1 MTAPPPFP
9 DARLRRLPFPSWP
22 IWLVF
27 GLLLVPCIAML
38 GVLGFAKDAAADR
51 LGLERDAVG
60 RNVVLT
66 GVLSEVETTSG
77 LPKTS
82 SLYEVT
88 IPDTGTGT
96 GTDPGP
102 DADTDTGAE
111 DQVTFRGDEQ
121 WGFPPS
127 SDYPAELDFLVVL
140 DDRPRAVQHGPVGS
154 IRPVT
159 EQSVREAEDEFTS
172 ARAVWVAGI
181 VVFWLFT
188 LGLPVLAILLAVRRH
203 RAKRRLAPR
212 ALL

>member
-1 MTAPPPFP
+1 VTAPPPFP

-27 GLLLVPCIAML
+27 GLLLVPSLAML
-38 GVLGFAKDAAADR
+38 GVLGFAKDATADR

-88 IPDTGTGT
+88 IPATGTGAGT
-96 GTDPGP
+96 GGD
-102 DADTDTGAE
+102 DDTAAE
-111 DQVTFRGDEQ
+111 EQVTFRGDEQ

-159 EQSVREAEDEFTS
+159 EQSVREAEDELTS

>member
-27 GLLLVPCIAML
+27 GLLLVPSLAML

-88 IPDTGTGT
+88 IPDTGTGAGT
-96 GTDPGP
+96 GG
-102 DADTDTGAE
+102 DADTGPE

-127 SDYPAELDFLVVL
+127 PDYLAELDFLVVL

-159 EQSVREAEDEFTS
+159 EQSVREAEDELTS